1 MASCNSSFSFFDFSR
16 INYIYHI
23 IEANRGA
30 RGITTCRAL
39 VRLWGRFPLEEMKI
53 FKMITILF
61 LCSGNEAKRGLEFRH
76 STRNAS
82 RV

>member
-1 MASCNSSFSFFDFSR
+1 M
-16 INYIYHI
+16 NYRVSMI
-23 IEANRGA
+23 IGPGLAVGA
-30 RGITTCRAL
+30 HNGGYIT
-39 VRLWGRFPLEEMKI
+39 VNGLWVRFPLEEMKI